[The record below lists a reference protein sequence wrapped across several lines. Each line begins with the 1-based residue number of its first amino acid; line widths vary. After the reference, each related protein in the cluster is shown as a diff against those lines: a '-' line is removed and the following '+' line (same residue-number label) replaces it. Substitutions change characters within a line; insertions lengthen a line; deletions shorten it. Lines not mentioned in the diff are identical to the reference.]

1 MAGEGAAAGPGGELG
16 PRGAGTGDGGSRT
29 VWLGEERGVRGLR
42 ALGRLGFVRRLSGL
56 PRCAAGHRGPHRPV
70 GIRKRCPGGRGG

>member
-1 MAGEGAAAGPGGELG
+1 MGVISSAAGGGERGRGRVTGEGVAAGPGGELG
-16 PRGAGTGDGGSRT
+16 PRGAGTGDGRSST

-56 PRCAAGHRGPHRPV
+56 
-70 GIRKRCPGGRGG
+70 